1 MIVPAIIN
9 SFCNNFRFELRAY
22 KHDIQSPNAEN
33 PCGTSQKYV
42 NEGEDT
48 SISTLMDISSCE
60 SPPSPTSMEEDID
73 ESIEDA
79 FMNKLKDK
87 CFSEDLVSQRSAE
100 LILQCERDAQRKKLL
115 MEVNFIHYFIFA

>member
-1 MIVPAIIN
+1 
-9 SFCNNFRFELRAY
+9 
-22 KHDIQSPNAEN
+22 
-33 PCGTSQKYV
+33 
-42 NEGEDT
+42 
-48 SISTLMDISSCE
+48 MDISSCE

-115 MEVNFIHYFIFA
+115 MEVNFIHYFMLAQINMININSFRIQTMMTVCTIQTSISNRSGLKVLRGSKAI